1 MSCTLVRMSVTIQ
14 SIGNDHL
21 INKFL
26 LLILKK
32 KVKKTTHGVEEEKKN
47 SASVSV
53 PTIYKELITK
63 KNFLRGLNRYFLQRR
78 ETSG

>member
-1 MSCTLVRMSVTIQ
+1 M
-14 SIGNDHL
+14 

-63 KNFLRGLNRYFLQRR
+63 KKFLRGLNRYFLQRR